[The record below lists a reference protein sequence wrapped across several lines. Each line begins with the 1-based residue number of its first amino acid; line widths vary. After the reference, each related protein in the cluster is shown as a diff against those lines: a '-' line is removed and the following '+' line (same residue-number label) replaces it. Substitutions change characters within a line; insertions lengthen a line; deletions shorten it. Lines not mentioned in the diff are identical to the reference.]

1 MTDWSNEFIAVDWGT
16 TNRRAYLIGP
26 GGAVHAEIADDL
38 GVATMERGA
47 FPAAVGAIAA
57 QLGRERPMLLAG
69 MVGSNRGWHETAYV
83 PCPAALPD
91 VARAL
96 HWVEPGRTAIVPGL
110 CASNPGS
117 ADVMRG
123 EEVQVFGLGALD
135 PATRDGA
142 ICHPGTHT
150 KWIAIRQGAVT
161 TFRTVMTG
169 EMFALLRA
177 HSILAPMLQ
186 GPVAPGPAF
195 LSGVDAAHEGG
206 VLTAQLFS
214 VRGRVLLGR
223 MNEQDAASYTSG
235 LLIGWDIRAGADLAG
250 DQPVTVL
257 GQPALTCLYAAAL
270 VHLGVVAQEFD
281 GAQAFTAG
289 MHAIR
294 EMIR

>member
-1 MTDWSNEFIAVDWGT
+1 MTDWSKEFIAVDWGT
-16 TNRRAYLIGP
+16 TNRRAYLIGAD
-26 GGAVHAEIADDL
+26 GSVRAEVADDL
-38 GVATMERGA
+38 GVATMERDA
-47 FPAAVGAIAA
+47 FPDAVAGIAA
-57 QLGRERPMLLAG
+57 QLGKGRPMLLAG

-91 VARAL
+91 LVGAL
-96 HWVEPGRTAIVPGL
+96 HWVDPGRTAIVPGL
-110 CASNPGS
+110 SATGPDS

-123 EEVQVFGLGALD
+123 EEVQVYGLAALD
-135 PATRDGA
+135 PAARDGA

-150 KWIAIRQGAVT
+150 KWIAVRDGAVT

-177 HSILAPMLQ
+177 HSILAPMLR

-195 LSGVDAAHEGG
+195 LSGVEAARDGG

-214 VRGRVLLGR
+214 IRGRVLLGR
-223 MNEQDAASYTSG
+223 MTEGDAASFASG
-235 LLIGWDIRAGADLAG
+235 LLIGWDIRAGIDLAG
-250 DQPVTVL
+250 GRPVVVL

-270 VHLGVVAQEFD
+270 VHLGAVVREFD
-281 GAQAFTAG
+281 GARAFAAG

-294 EMIR
+294 ETIE

>member
-16 TNRRAYLIGP
+16 TNRRAYLIGAD
-26 GGAVHAEIADDL
+26 GSVRAEMADDL
-38 GVATMERGA
+38 GVAAMQRGGFA
-47 FPAAVGAIAA
+47 PAVAQIGA
-57 QLGRERPMLLAG
+57 QLGHERPMLLAG

-91 VARAL
+91 LVGAL
-96 HWVEPGRTAIVPGL
+96 HWVEPRRIAIVPGL
-110 CASNPGS
+110 SVTTPAS

-123 EEVQVFGLGALD
+123 EEVQVFGLIALD
-135 PATRDGA
+135 QAAGNGA

-150 KWIAIRQGAVT
+150 KWVSLSQGAVT
-161 TFRTVMTG
+161 AFRTVMTG

-186 GPVAPGPAF
+186 GNVAPGPAF
-195 LSGVDAAHEGG
+195 LSGVDAACENG

-214 VRGRVLLGR
+214 IRGQVLLGR
-223 MNEQDAASYTSG
+223 MDEKDAASFASG
-235 LLIGWDIRAGADLAG
+235 LLIGWDIRAGIGLAG
-250 DQPVTVL
+250 GQPVTVL
-257 GQPALTCLYAAAL
+257 GQPGLTCLYAAAL
-270 VHLGVVAQEFD
+270 VRLGAVVREFD
-281 GAQAFTAG
+281 GARAFAAG